1 MSPYDQ
7 DFFPLLLCTL
17 EMIIESEP
25 AMCYHENGGLYEYY
39 DALLLFFPFQLHG
52 FSLILQIQTEDRRQ
66 SLHCSIPP
74 WR

>member
-1 MSPYDQ
+1 MIKI
-7 DFFPLLLCTL
+7 FFPVLLCTL

-25 AMCYHENGGLYEYY
+25 AMCYHENGGLCEYY